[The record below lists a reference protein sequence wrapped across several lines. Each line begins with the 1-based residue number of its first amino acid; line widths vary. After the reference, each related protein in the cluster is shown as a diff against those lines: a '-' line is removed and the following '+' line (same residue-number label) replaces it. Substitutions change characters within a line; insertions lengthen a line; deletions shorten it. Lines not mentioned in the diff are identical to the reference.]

1 MNKSIMLG
9 GAVMAFLIGASFPLA
24 FAQYMGNVGLEGQ
37 TGIATL
43 EETLQLARDKVNYAD
58 ANPATGSG
66 TPYIDA
72 AGVGG
77 AIIIA
82 GAVFG
87 GIAIALAMKARTGKY
102 IKPGTG

>member
-24 FAQYMGNVGLEGQ
+24 FAQYMGNVGGQ
-37 TGIATL
+37 GETGKMTL

-72 AGVGG
+72 AGVGLNG
-77 AIIIA
+77 DFRAC
-82 GAVFG
+82 
-87 GIAIALAMKARTGKY
+87 
-102 IKPGTG
+102 